1 MDPTVRAFHQLFR
14 VPDAM
19 IDLSRAALAVARIEY
34 PDLDERHELGR
45 LDALAGRVGVTRR
58 TEPAAALERLR
69 RFLFE
74 EEGFRGNADEYYDPR
89 NSCLNDVL
97 DRKLGI
103 PITLSVLTI
112 EVGRRVGLD
121 IAGVGLPGHFFVSAN
136 VGGQGVLLDPFHGGS
151 VMTPS
156 AAADVASRAVGRPVK
171 IEVAH
176 WTPCTPRQ
184 IVVRMLRN
192 LKTIY
197 ARRSDWARALGVIDR
212 LLLIDAETPTHL
224 RDRGTVLVKAGRLW
238 EGAAE
243 WESYLNR
250 YPRAHDAD
258 AFRQELRRVRQELGS
273 RN

>member
-1 MDPTVRAFHQLFR
+1 MDPTLQAFGALLQG
-14 VPDAM
+14 PDPS
-19 IDLSRAALAVARIEY
+19 IDLGRAALAVARLEH
-34 PDLDERHELGR
+34 PNLDETHELAR
-45 LDALAGRVGVTRR
+45 LDALAARVGGGRR
-58 TEPAAALERLR
+58 ADAAALERLR

-74 EEGFRGNADEYYDPR
+74 EEGFRGNDGEYYDPR

-103 PITLSVLTI
+103 PITLSVLTM
-112 EVGRRVGLD
+112 EVGRRVGID
-121 IAGVGLPGHFFVSAN
+121 IAGVGLPGHFIVSAAI
-136 VGGQGVLLDPFHGGS
+136 GGKPVLLDPFNGGT
-151 VMTPS
+151 VLTPAT
-156 AAADVASRAVGRPVK
+156 AAEVASRAVGRPVK
-171 IEVAH
+171 LEDAH
-176 WTPCTPRQ
+176 WTPCSRRQ

-197 ARRSDWARALGVIDR
+197 ARQKHWDRALGVIER
-212 LLLIDAETPTHL
+212 LLLIDPDAPTHL

-238 EGAAE
+238 EGAAQ

-250 YPRAHDAD
+250 YPSAQDAE